1 MEEDPAVRIAG
12 GKDPSKIG
20 VSRMV
25 KRKSRPTLNRGGGN
39 RILSVHPKRGKGD
52 GHGSKNK
59 GKILKVSSRFFRSG
73 TNAIKKPEV
82 YIRLQNALLEE
93 FAKRTSRRVYLDAV
107 IGHLHRWIGCCCA
120 GIRVLD
126 EFGNI
131 PYESYLGFSREFWES
146 ENHLSIQKDHCAC
159 IRVIA
164 ATPEPQD
171 TAVMTPGGS
180 FHCENT
186 AQFVKRLS
194 ESEKGRFRG
203 TCVRSG
209 YLTVAI
215 IPIRYRDEVMGAVHL
230 ADTREKGIPRPTVEV
245 VETLMPLVGEAI
257 HRFNLEEELQ
267 RSYKTQQAVNA
278 LLSLS
283 LEELSLE
290 QFLSRALERI
300 VSIPFLTL
308 ESKGGIFL
316 AEDDSKTFVLKAE
329 MGLPP
334 QIQKSCAQ
342 IPRGHCFCGQAA
354 EEHEIL
360 FIDHRQGNF
369 GQSCE
374 ILAPH
379 GHYCV
384 PLVAGTGVLGVLHLL
399 LPFGYIDN
407 ERKRDLLRMLAK
419 VLASILDRKKGEET
433 IRKSEQQLHHLSHQL
448 LRAQERERKRIAKEL
463 HDGLGQNLATI
474 KFGIER
480 SLQSLSEEIQPDIY
494 RTLESTIQLAQTAA
508 DEVRRLASD
517 LRPAILDDLGI
528 LATIRWFCR
537 EFATIYSN
545 IRLEKSLE
553 IGEADVPESL
563 KIVLYR
569 VLQEA
574 LNNIAKHSQA
584 QSAKISLRQINGKIE
599 LLVEDKG
606 KGFSPG
612 SGRTGVGLASMK
624 ERVELSGGSF
634 TLQTSRGHG
643 TKIRAAWPAS

>member
-1 MEEDPAVRIAG
+1 MP
-12 GKDPSKIG
+12 
-20 VSRMV
+20 
-25 KRKSRPTLNRGGGN
+25 KRKGPNKKSPSPRSSSSPKRLSLNRGRN
-39 RILSVHPKRGKGD
+39 NPIPPVHPKRKKGD
-52 GHGSKNK
+52 GHGAKNK
-59 GKILKVSSRFFRSG
+59 GEVFKVSSRLLRPR
-73 TNAIKKPEV
+73 TKPIQKPEV
-82 YIRLQNALLEE
+82 YTRLQNAFLEE
-93 FAKRTSRRVYLDAV
+93 FVKRTSRREYLDAV
-107 IGHLHRWIGCCCA
+107 IGHLHRWVGCCCA

-131 PYESYLGFSREFWES
+131 PYEAYLGFSREFWES
-146 ENHLSIQKDHCAC
+146 ENHLSIQEDQCAC

-171 TAVMTPGGS
+171 TSVMTPAGS

-186 AQFVKRLS
+186 AHFIKGLS
-194 ESEKGRFRG
+194 EGEKERFRG
-203 TCVRSG
+203 TCARSG

-215 IPIRYRDEVMGAVHL
+215 IPIRYRDEVLGAIHL
-230 ADTREKGIPRPTVEV
+230 ADTREKGIPRPTVKV
-245 VETLMPLVGEAI
+245 VESLMPLVGEAI

-267 RSYKTQQAVNA
+267 RSYETQQAVNA

-283 LEELSLE
+283 LEDLSLE
-290 QFLSRALERI
+290 HFLSRALERI
-300 VSIPFLTL
+300 VSIPLLTL

-316 AEDDSKTFVLKAE
+316 AGEDPKTFVLKAE

-334 QIQKSCAQ
+334 PIRKSCAQ
-342 IPRGHCFCGQAA
+342 IPLGHCFCGQAA
-354 EEHEIL
+354 AKHEIL

-369 GQSCE
+369 RQSCE
-374 ILAPH
+374 ILDPH

-384 PLVAGTGVLGVLHLL
+384 PLVTGTGVLGVLHLL
-399 LPFGYIDN
+399 LPFGYVDN
-407 ERKRDLLRMLAK
+407 ERKRELLRMLAK
-419 VLASILDRKKGEET
+419 VLAGILERKKGEET

-448 LRAQERERKRIAKEL
+448 LTAQERERKRIAQEL

-480 SLQSLSEEIQPDIY
+480 SLQSLSGEIQPDICE
-494 RTLESTIQLAQTAA
+494 TLETTIQVAQTAA

-553 IGEADVPESL
+553 IQETHVPESL

-574 LNNIAKHSQA
+574 LNNIAKHSQT
-584 QSAKISLRQINGKIE
+584 QFAKISLRQKNGKIE
-599 LLVEDKG
+599 LIVEDKG

-612 SGRTGVGLASMK
+612 SVRTGVGLASMK
-624 ERVELSGGSF
+624 ERVELSGGAF
-634 TLQTSRGHG
+634 TLQTSRGQG
-643 TKIRAAWPAS
+643 TKIRATWPAS

>member
-1 MEEDPAVRIAG
+1 MP
-12 GKDPSKIG
+12 
-20 VSRMV
+20 
-25 KRKSRPTLNRGGGN
+25 KRKGRNKKSPRPRFSSSPQRPTLNRGRGN
-39 RILSVHPKRGKGD
+39 RILPVHSKREKGD
-52 GHGSKNK
+52 GHGAKNK
-59 GKILKVSSRFFRSG
+59 REVFKVSSRLFRSE
-73 TNAIKKPEV
+73 TNAVKKPEV
-82 YIRLQNALLEE
+82 YIHLQNAFLEE
-93 FAKRTSRRVYLDAV
+93 FAKTTSRREYLDAV
-107 IGHLHRWIGCCCA
+107 IGHLHRWIGCCCV

-126 EFGNI
+126 AFGNI

-146 ENHLSIQKDHCAC
+146 ENHLSIQKDQCAC
-159 IRVIA
+159 VRVIA

-171 TAVMTPGGS
+171 KAVMTPGGS

-194 ESEKGRFRG
+194 EREKGRFRG

-215 IPIRYRDEVMGAVHL
+215 IPIRYRDEVLGAIHL

-245 VETLMPLVGEAI
+245 VETLMPLVGEAL
-257 HRFNLEEELQ
+257 HRLNLEEELQ
-267 RSYKTQQAVNA
+267 RSYDTQQAVNA

-290 QFLSRALERI
+290 YFLPRALKRI

-308 ESKGGIFL
+308 ESKGSIFL
-316 AEDDSKTFVLKAE
+316 AEENSKTFALKAE

-334 QIQKSCAQ
+334 QIRESCAQ

-374 ILAPH
+374 IREPH

-384 PLVAGTGVLGVLHLL
+384 PLIAGTGVLGILHLL
-399 LPFGYIDN
+399 LPFGYVDN
-407 ERKRDLLRMLAK
+407 ERKREMLRMLAK
-419 VLASILDRKKGEET
+419 VLASILERKKGEET

-448 LRAQERERKRIAKEL
+448 LTAQERERKRIAQEL

-494 RTLESTIQLAQTAA
+494 KTLESTVQVAQTAA

-528 LATIRWFCR
+528 LATISWFCR

-545 IRLEKSLE
+545 IQLEKSLE
-553 IGEADVPESL
+553 MREEDVPESL

-584 QSAKISLRQINGKIE
+584 QFAKISLRQIKGKIE
-599 LLVEDKG
+599 LLVEDTG

-612 SGRTGVGLASMK
+612 SSRPGLGLASMK
-624 ERVELSGGSF
+624 ERVELSGGAF
-634 TLQTSRGHG
+634 TLKTSKGQG